1 MYQCSHRG
9 AKTTPTN
16 THGIDCNVNNYT
28 KKILEC
34 KAFQCEKKLMIVNM
48 YLFGRLRV
56 DCGVLSKLYL
66 CVIGMSVV
74 SAFGFISISHNTDI

>member
-28 KKILEC
+28 KNILEC
-34 KAFQCEKKLMIVNM
+34 KACQCEKKLMIVNM
-48 YLFGRLRV
+48 HLLLWCAAEIISVCDWSGS
-56 DCGVLSKLYL
+56 LS
-66 CVIGMSVV
+66 VG
-74 SAFGFISISHNTDI
+74 SAFWFLPSIYFTQN